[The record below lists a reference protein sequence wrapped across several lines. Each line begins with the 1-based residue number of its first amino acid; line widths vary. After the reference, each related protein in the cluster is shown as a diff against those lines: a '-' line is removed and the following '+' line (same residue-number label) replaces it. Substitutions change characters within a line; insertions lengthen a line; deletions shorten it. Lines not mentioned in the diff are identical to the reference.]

1 MLHPYSFTTQHQYN
15 MIWQSN
21 SHWNCFCLPPMLR
34 FPRFENSSPFGHKK
48 MVPAPSPNL
57 RRASF
62 EMAKPTATVTTPPT
76 SLGAR
81 VAVYGASIFDPT
93 PSSPLWIWGFPSMGV
108 PPNGWFVSGKIPL
121 KWMIWGYPYFGKP
134 PYGFHLRYRSP
145 FHLQTAILRAWT
157 NWRRESFAT
166 PRFSF
171 EEVILCYTCESYAA
185 EMRSNCM

>member
-1 MLHPYSFTTQHQYN
+1 
-15 MIWQSN
+15 
-21 SHWNCFCLPPMLR
+21 MLR

-121 KWMIWGYPYFGKP
+121 KWMIWGYPYFVKP
-134 PYGFHLRYRSP
+134 PYGFHLRIKVLFICKRRFFAHERIDGANLSQLHGFLLRRLYYVILVKVMLLRCA
-145 FHLQTAILRAWT
+145 QTACKRQL
-157 NWRRESFAT
+157 
-166 PRFSF
+166 
-171 EEVILCYTCESYAA
+171 
-185 EMRSNCM
+185 